1 MNCLNYFSP
10 RHEFVIYYYARFKQA
25 SKTARAEKT
34 FFPPPTVDFF
44 ENSLQYPH
52 FYYILFFCTIN
63 RRKEETLVNEKK
75 KATLLALLRAAV
87 AMAIFVLAVVN
98 YEKLRNIDVRAIV
111 DSSASI
117 AVAVGA
123 ILGIYFI
130 KSVLF
135 IIPASLIYISVGMAF
150 TPWQAILINLC
161 GIVIEV
167 TATYLLGVFL
177 GGDYVTRLLQ
187 KNKAGQKI
195 LEKKFN
201 DNFPVLLGIRALP
214 VFPIDFVSLFWGASK
229 CGFFRY
235 FAASVVGIM
244 PRVILFTILGDGIY
258 DYIPIHLIVKII
270 ICAIPVGVAA
280 YLIRHFIRQ
289 KKSGAAE
296 SGPENSSD
304 GTKEMEKEG

>member
-1 MNCLNYFSP
+1 MPRLNKLQKSP
-10 RHEFVIYYYARFKQA
+10 AAADVLSAIHGG
-25 SKTARAEKT
+25 
-34 FFPPPTVDFF
+34 FF
-44 ENSLQYPH
+44 EIFLQYSC
-52 FYYILFFCTIN
+52 FYYILFFCTVN
-63 RRKEETLVNEKK
+63 RQKGGILMGEKK

-117 AVAVGA
+117 AVAVCA

-161 GIVIEV
+161 GIIIEV

-187 KNKAGQKI
+187 KNKAGRKL

-201 DNFPVLLGIRALP
+201 DNFPVLLGLGRFKMWL
-214 VFPIDFVSLFWGASK
+214 FPLLCRLRCRNNAA
-229 CGFFRY
+229 RY
-235 FAASVVGIM
+235 PF
-244 PRVILFTILGDGIY
+244 
-258 DYIPIHLIVKII
+258 H
-270 ICAIPVGVAA
+270 
-280 YLIRHFIRQ
+280 
-289 KKSGAAE
+289 
-296 SGPENSSD
+296 NSRRRNL
-304 GTKEMEKEG
+304 